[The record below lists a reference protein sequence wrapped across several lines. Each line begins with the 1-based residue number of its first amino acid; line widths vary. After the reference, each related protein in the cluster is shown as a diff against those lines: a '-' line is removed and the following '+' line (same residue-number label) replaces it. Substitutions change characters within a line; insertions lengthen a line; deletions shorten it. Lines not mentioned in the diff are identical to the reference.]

1 LTRQRVFPK
10 LIYKTKEMI
19 YIILSFVITLISVL
33 ALTHK
38 QIIWMIAEKRA
49 MPKIEKAL
57 FAQDGQNKEKVL
69 QDIHRLT
76 NNRLSDEMAID
87 YFYKIKGLQVLSVN
101 QPLSYWVKAYF
112 TTPTK
117 VKLNYFEQVKFYET
131 FLNYPSLK
139 KSTNPSIAN
148 RVDELVKVP
157 LLHKLIPQ
165 KMA

>member
-1 LTRQRVFPK
+1 MT
-10 LIYKTKEMI
+10 
-19 YIILSFVITLISVL
+19 YIIIALGIALISVL
-33 ALTHK
+33 VLTHK

-49 MPKIEKAL
+49 LPEIEKVL
-57 FAQDGQNKEKVL
+57 FANDGQNKNKVL

-76 NNRLSDEMAID
+76 NKRLSDEMAID

-117 VKLNYFEQVKFYET
+117 VKLNYFEQVKFYEA

-139 KSTNPSIAN
+139 KSTNPSVAN
-148 RVDELVKVP
+148 KVEERVKVP
-157 LLHKLIPQ
+157 YLHKLMPQ